1 MVLIDVV
8 LVDNDL
14 EFLREIILLLLSDN
28 TLFRLK
34 IVNLRKLISV
44 ESDFEIEKVDFSEQ
58 ELVFRNS
65 LSIADIE
72 EEVDEIIESL
82 KFKLSL
88 DIIKSSNIEKGDNLD
103 VDVEVDVLIEG
114 YEQQLLDK
122 GWMDKSENEEFM
134 DEVFKIELME

>member
-1 MVLIDVV
+1 MVLIDVL

-14 EFLREIILLLLSDN
+14 EFLREIILLLLLDN
-28 TLFRLK
+28 IFRLK

-88 DIIKSSNIEKGDNLD
+88 DIIESSNIERGDNLD

-122 GWMDKSENEEFM
+122 GWMDKLENEEFM

>member
-28 TLFRLK
+28 ILFRLK

-82 KFKLSL
+82 KFKLLL
-88 DIIKSSNIEKGDNLD
+88 DIIESSNIERGDNLD

>member
-28 TLFRLK
+28 ILFRLK
-34 IVNLRKLISV
+34 IVNLYKLISV

-88 DIIKSSNIEKGDNLD
+88 DIIESSYIERGDNLD

-122 GWMDKSENEEFM
+122 GWMDKLENEEFM

>member
-28 TLFRLK
+28 ILFRLK

-88 DIIKSSNIEKGDNLD
+88 DIIESSNIERGDNLD

-114 YEQQLLDK
+114 Y
-122 GWMDKSENEEFM
+122 
-134 DEVFKIELME
+134 

>member
-28 TLFRLK
+28 ILFRLK

-88 DIIKSSNIEKGDNLD
+88 DIIESSNIERGDNLD

-122 GWMDKSENEEFM
+122 GWMDKLENEEFM

>member
-14 EFLREIILLLLSDN
+14 EFLREIILLLLLDN

-88 DIIKSSNIEKGDNLD
+88 DIIESSNIERGDNLD

-122 GWMDKSENEEFM
+122 GWMDKLENEEFM